1 MATLF
6 ILFISCD
13 IPLKMDFRTRIRE
26 IANFLQPYQ
35 RIWQNEIML
44 DYPDPISAYPEDWIK
59 ELASFREKDE
69 IIQLEKKN
77 FHDLV
82 KGKDL
87 LEFIDKI
94 NQLSEIP
101 FAPSLPKM
109 PENHFTFLFV
119 IPKKQY
125 EIRNLAPFINQF
137 YQEKKLEGI
146 IDIGGGI
153 GLLAQTLNNEYGLKV
168 TSLDM
173 DPELQRT
180 GLTRHEKNARNPEN
194 KVQYLNIKVD
204 SKELKFTELL
214 KPNIATVGLHT
225 CGPLAIDQVRA
236 TANARSN
243 GIINFG
249 CCYNRL
255 SDDDQNLSSFAK
267 SLTYAPV
274 MNKFALTL
282 AARAHRKMDEK
293 DYHLKQR
300 VKFYRYAIH
309 ILLHDLYG
317 HKKLMTLGNSN
328 PKLYDEK
335 FSVYV
340 VEQFKRIN
348 LESKQTPEEIDSFFE
363 SQRIQVLVW
372 NMITAGL
379 IRNAFGRLLEL
390 YLQLDRA
397 LYLEEQGYKTSL
409 FQFFDEEKSP
419 RNLGIVASLS

>member
-153 GLLAQTLNNEYGLKV
+153 GLLAQTLNNDCLLY
-168 TSLDM
+168 TS
-173 DPELQRT
+173 P
-180 GLTRHEKNARNPEN
+180 
-194 KVQYLNIKVD
+194 
-204 SKELKFTELL
+204 
-214 KPNIATVGLHT
+214 
-225 CGPLAIDQVRA
+225 
-236 TANARSN
+236 
-243 GIINFG
+243 
-249 CCYNRL
+249 
-255 SDDDQNLSSFAK
+255 
-267 SLTYAPV
+267 
-274 MNKFALTL
+274 
-282 AARAHRKMDEK
+282 
-293 DYHLKQR
+293 
-300 VKFYRYAIH
+300 
-309 ILLHDLYG
+309 
-317 HKKLMTLGNSN
+317 
-328 PKLYDEK
+328 
-335 FSVYV
+335 
-340 VEQFKRIN
+340 
-348 LESKQTPEEIDSFFE
+348 
-363 SQRIQVLVW
+363 
-372 NMITAGL
+372 
-379 IRNAFGRLLEL
+379 
-390 YLQLDRA
+390 
-397 LYLEEQGYKTSL
+397 
-409 FQFFDEEKSP
+409 SP
-419 RNLGIVASLS
+419 RDLSTSRMPSSA

>member
-1 MATLF
+1 
-6 ILFISCD
+6 
-13 IPLKMDFRTRIRE
+13 MDFRTRIRE

>member
-13 IPLKMDFRTRIRE
+13 IPLKMDFKTRIRE
-26 IANFLQPYQ
+26 IADFLQPYQ

-44 DYPDPISAYPEDWIK
+44 DYPDPISAYPEEWIK
-59 ELASFREKDE
+59 ELASFREKE
-69 IIQLEKKN
+69 EVIQLEKKN
-77 FHDLV
+77 YQGLV
-82 KGKDL
+82 QGPGL
-87 LEFIDKI
+87 LNFYQQIDHLC
-94 NQLSEIP
+94 QIP
-101 FAPSLPKM
+101 FGPSLPKM

-125 EIRNLAPFINQF
+125 EIRNLAPYIYQF
-137 YQEKKLEGI
+137 YQENHLEGL

-173 DPELQRT
+173 DPELQKT

-194 KVQYLNIKVD
+194 KVQYLNIKVH
-204 SKELKFTELL
+204 SEELRFTELL
-214 KPNIATVGLHT
+214 KPKIATIGLHT
-225 CGPLAIDQVRA
+225 CGPLAIDQIKA
-236 TANARSN
+236 TALARSN
-243 GIINFG
+243 GLINLG

-255 SDDDQNLSSFAK
+255 SDEDQNLSQFAR
-267 SLTYAPV
+267 SLPYSPV

-282 AARAHRKMDEK
+282 AARAHRKMEEK
-293 DYHLKQR
+293 DYHLKQK

-309 ILLHDLYG
+309 ILLHDVYG
-317 HKKLMTLGNSN
+317 HRKLVTLGNSN

-340 VEQFKRIN
+340 TEQFKRLN
-348 LESKQTPEEIDSFFE
+348 LESKQTPDEMDAFFE
-363 SQRIQVLVW
+363 SERMQNLIW

-379 IRNAFGRLLEL
+379 VRNAFGRLLEL

-397 LYLEEQGYKTSL
+397 LYLEEQGYQTSL

>member
-1 MATLF
+1 
-6 ILFISCD
+6 
-13 IPLKMDFRTRIRE
+13 MDYKTRIRE

-44 DYPDPISAYPEDWIK
+44 DYPDPISAYPEEWIK
-59 ELASFREKDE
+59 ELASFHKKEE

-77 FHDLV
+77 FHGLV

-94 NQLSEIP
+94 HQLCEIP
-101 FAPSLPKM
+101 FGPSLPKM

-125 EIRNLAPFINQF
+125 EIRNLAPFVHQF
-137 YQEKKLEGI
+137 YQEKKLEGL

-180 GLTRHEKNARNPEN
+180 GFTRHEKNARNPEN
-194 KVQYLNIKVD
+194 KVKYLNIKVD
-204 SKELKFTELL
+204 SNEVKFTELL
-214 KPNIATVGLHT
+214 KPKIATIGLHT
-225 CGPLAIDQVRA
+225 CGPLAIDQIRA
-236 TANARSN
+236 TADARSN
-243 GIINFG
+243 GLINFG

-255 SDDDQNLSSFAK
+255 CDEDQNLSQFAK
-267 SLTYAPV
+267 SLPYSPV

-293 DYHLKQR
+293 DYHLKQK

-309 ILLHDLYG
+309 ILLHDFYG
-317 HKKLMTLGNSN
+317 FKKLVTLGNSN

-340 VEQFKRIN
+340 GEQFKRIN

-363 SQRIQVLVW
+363 GQKDLIW

-390 YLQLDRA
+390 YLQLDRVI
-397 LYLEEQGYKTSL
+397 YLEEQGYQSSL